1 MLLFYIK
8 NYKIFKIKGILIN
21 SHYMLA
27 NFWWFVEIMPNL
39 FNGDN
44 SDSEK
49 ELKINTD
56 YAKNYN
62 NWRQKEE
69 LNKCK

>member
-1 MLLFYIK
+1 M
-8 NYKIFKIKGILIN
+8 
-21 SHYMLA
+21 A
-27 NFWWFVEIMPNL
+27 NL

-49 ELKINTD
+49 ELKINKD

>member
-1 MLLFYIK
+1 MSK
-8 NYKIFKIKGILIN
+8 
-21 SHYMLA
+21 
-27 NFWWFVEIMPNL
+27 L

-44 SDSEK
+44 SDSED

-56 YAKNYN
+56 YANNYN

-69 LNKCK
+69 LNKCKIHF

>member
-1 MLLFYIK
+1 MFT
-8 NYKIFKIKGILIN
+8 
-21 SHYMLA
+21 
-27 NFWWFVEIMPNL
+27 L

-44 SDSEK
+44 SDSDE

-69 LNKCK
+69 LNKRKYIYQTL